1 MKKISA
7 LLLALAA
14 IMGCCR
20 NTEQSIEKK
29 IESTLGRMTLEE
41 KIGIIHAQSKF
52 SSRGVPRLGIPELW
66 TDDGPHGVRPE
77 VFWDKWKAAGWT
89 NDSCTAY
96 PALTCLAATWDRD
109 LASLYGKSVGSE
121 ARYRK
126 KNVLLGPGVNI
137 YRTPL
142 AGRNFEYMGE
152 DPFLAS
158 QLVVPYIKGV
168 QSNNVAA
175 CVKHYALNNQ
185 DYNRHTTN
193 VTVSER
199 ALHEIYLPA
208 FKAAVIEGEV
218 WSVMG
223 AYNLY
228 GGQHLCHNERFL
240 NKILKEDWKFD
251 GAVISDWGGCHDTDE
266 AVRNGLD
273 LEMGTWTD
281 GMTMGA
287 TDAYSKY
294 FLAQPYL
301 NAIKEGRFGT
311 EELDG
316 KCRRV
321 LRLMFRTEIGGEK
334 GFGEFASP
342 EHFADARKIANSG
355 IVLLKNEGGV
365 LPIRK
370 DARKIVVLGENAILP
385 LTVGGGS
392 SSLKAHHEISVL
404 EGLKAAL
411 KDCEIVYER
420 AYIGLPVY
428 RADYGSFDLSD
439 TRNEKQLTADAVNAV
454 KDADYVIFVGG
465 LNKSDHQDS
474 EGGDRLSYSLPYG
487 QNEVVKAVSAARPDM
502 IFVNLSGNGV
512 EMPWLD
518 NVAAVVQG
526 WYCGSEAGNAIAD
539 ILTGAVNPSGKLPFT
554 MPYKLEDGAIR
565 SEAQYPGIRDENG
578 IWQENYSEGIYVG
591 YRWFDTQ
598 KIKPMF
604 AFGHGLSY
612 TTFAYGN
619 AKVSGS
625 NGKYKV
631 SVTVTNTGDR
641 AGAEIVQLYISDL
654 EASVDRP
661 VKELKGFDK
670 VYLEPGESAVV
681 EFSFGKEALSFYDES
696 KREWVCEKGDFI
708 AHLAS
713 SSDYIRE
720 SVKFKL

>member
-228 GGQHLCHNERFL
+228 GSQHLCHNERFL

-321 LRLMFRTEIGGEK
+321 LRLMLRTEIGGEK

-428 RADYGSFDLSD
+428 KADYGSFDLSD

-713 SSDYIRE
+713 SSDDIRE